1 METYRVLKEFPGK
14 KKIFKVGD
22 IIERAKDHPRTTMLI
37 DNGFIKRCSPLKL
50 DPIISKSAN
59 ILIASEDYVEGDKK
73 HFTWDEAM
81 EIEKKLN
88 NGWRLPTRHE
98 WALICEEFGQKD
110 GKLDSDTLI
119 KNIGVGS
126 HGGLNA
132 NGLYN
137 AGLNGL
143 YWSATPHSN
152 GNNAYYLNFNSGNLY
167 PSSSVSRYFGYSVRL
182 VKDLE
187 EIK

>member
-81 EIEKKLN
+81 KIGEKVGD
-88 NGWRLPTRHE
+88 GWRLPTRHE

-126 HGGLNA
+126 HGGLDTS
-132 NGLYN
+132 GLYT
-137 AGLNGL
+137 AGYGGY
-143 YWSATPHSN
+143 YWSATPHSI
-152 GNNAYYLNFNSGNLY
+152 GNYAYNLYFYSGYLN
-167 PSSSVSRYFGYSVRL
+167 PSNNDDRSYGFSVRL
-182 VKDLE
+182 VK
-187 EIK
+187 EI